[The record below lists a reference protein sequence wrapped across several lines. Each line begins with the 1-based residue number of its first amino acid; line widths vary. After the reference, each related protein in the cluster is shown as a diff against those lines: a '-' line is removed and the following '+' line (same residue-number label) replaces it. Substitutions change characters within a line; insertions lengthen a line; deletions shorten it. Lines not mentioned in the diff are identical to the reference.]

1 MSLNPPMNRASAS
14 LVTEEWLDADF
25 DLTDDEPLRALDPES
40 DKDDVEDWDIE
51 MDLGATG
58 GAKVMAAPQNLVARS
73 ERANLS
79 AHQPFTIRP
88 PLQPTLDEEE
98 EEEEE
103 GVSTIKMGTLRPKV
117 DHTPVH
123 PTTIDE
129 DFESAFALPSD
140 LTKLS
145 LRPLSHQSSKNSLE
159 WGDKDQTSSSSQSS
173 DAYSTLGFDLGSTSS
188 TSLPET
194 ETEDEDEDLEGLVI
208 PSALFDSGSC
218 GNELAKILEK
228 KKAPIPESTLKV
240 TTPDPEDDIEIGLV
254 IDDDAD
260 FSPSRLLQITQ
271 HPPPKRQSSLGA
283 RASSN
288 TSRPLTVKTSK
299 LRSDRAK
306 SPIHPPP
313 ASARQLQKI
322 RLSPSPPPRAQPTRA
337 NSYQALLSAPA
348 TSSSSFLAAKSGSLR
363 GQKSHSGLKPA
374 SPPPSQKR
382 LTRKA
387 SLSSLMEFSQ
397 SQVSGLDTNLSFVPN
412 AVLSAQFARYDAP
425 TASSR
430 AKTHT
435 SSTSR
440 IRGLDY
446 NVPPTRPSTPSSNPA
461 ALRLTMPTSSSRLK
475 ARPPISSVFPP
486 PSAATPRATSPIPP
500 RPPSSLS
507 LHSRS
512 GTGGS
517 ITSVAPKVLRK
528 PKRQRLYGDGT
539 ELDAF
544 DDLPTDRDKE
554 TQYRVQ
560 PKGYGNRAAAGP
572 PREKSIEIKDSAR
585 GTIRKKSA
593 RTLSMSGSGSE
604 TPPRTLKRTGKI
616 DLPPKLPATDRSP
629 KRKKVA
635 APPNQTRRK
644 PTLIRNLGG
653 SSAPKT
659 VGEMRWNPQTHRWE
673 GNDQALRE
681 FDVAMAP
688 TRPALITHLTGS
700 SVGSPVGNFASGARR
715 VGNMIFDPGRM
726 CWISTLSPEEEP
738 DVFADMA
745 DDEEDADVWETQG
758 GTIRAGQSRGSSSG
772 LTSEV
777 SSSTV
782 SSQVELP
789 SPARSRTRSPSDS
802 GSDRGSR
809 ASMVYDV
816 DDMFLDACRL
826 AEERHRQEMRG
837 WKGKIDHPFPQN
849 HRSYLYEIRA
859 LATRKY

>member
-1 MSLNPPMNRASAS
+1 MNRASAS
-14 LVTEEWLDADF
+14 LITEEWLDADF
-25 DLTDDEPLRALDPES
+25 DLTDDDEPLRALDPGS

-51 MDLGATG
+51 MDLGSTG
-58 GAKVMAAPQNLVARS
+58 GAKVMPAPLKFVVHS
-73 ERANLS
+73 ERVS
-79 AHQPFTIRP
+79 SPHQPITIRP
-88 PLQPTLDEEE
+88 PLQPTLDEE

-117 DHTPVH
+117 DPPLVH
-123 PTTIDE
+123 PTTIDD

-188 TSLPET
+188 TSTSLPET

-218 GNELAKILEK
+218 GKELAKILEEK
-228 KKAPIPESTLKV
+228 KKAPVPESILKV
-240 TTPDPEDDIEIGLV
+240 PTPDPEDDIEIGLV

-260 FSPSRLLQITQ
+260 FSPSRLLQNTQ
-271 HPPPKRQSSLGA
+271 HPPHKRQSSSGA
-283 RASSN
+283 RVGSIS
-288 TSRPLTVKTSK
+288 SRPLAIKPTKA
-299 LRSDRAK
+299 RSDRVK

-337 NSYQALLSAPA
+337 HSYQALLSAPI

-387 SLSSLMEFSQ
+387 SLSSLMEISQ
-397 SQVSGLDTNLSFVPN
+397 SQVSGLDSNSSFLPN
-412 AVLSAQFARYDAP
+412 AGPSGQFPRYDAP

-430 AKTHT
+430 AKAHT

-440 IRGLDY
+440 IRVLDY

-475 ARPPISSVFPP
+475 ARPSISSVFPP
-486 PSAATPRATSPIPP
+486 SSTATPRATSPIPP

-517 ITSVAPKVLRK
+517 NTPTVVPKVLKK

-554 TQYRVQ
+554 SQHRVQ
-560 PKGYGNRAAAGP
+560 PKGYGNRAAGP
-572 PREKSIEIKDSAR
+572 RQEQSIEMKDS
-585 GTIRKKSA
+585 GKSTLRKKST
-593 RTLSMSGSGSE
+593 RTLSMSGSGMLIFFWF
-604 TPPRTLKRTGKI
+604 TP
-616 DLPPKLPATDRSP
+616 
-629 KRKKVA
+629 
-635 APPNQTRRK
+635 
-644 PTLIRNLGG
+644 
-653 SSAPKT
+653 SSLLFFT
-659 VGEMRWNPQTHRWE
+659 C
-673 GNDQALRE
+673 
-681 FDVAMAP
+681 F
-688 TRPALITHLTGS
+688 
-700 SVGSPVGNFASGARR
+700 
-715 VGNMIFDPGRM
+715 
-726 CWISTLSPEEEP
+726 
-738 DVFADMA
+738 
-745 DDEEDADVWETQG
+745 
-758 GTIRAGQSRGSSSG
+758 
-772 LTSEV
+772 
-777 SSSTV
+777 
-782 SSQVELP
+782 
-789 SPARSRTRSPSDS
+789 
-802 GSDRGSR
+802 
-809 ASMVYDV
+809 
-816 DDMFLDACRL
+816 
-826 AEERHRQEMRG
+826 
-837 WKGKIDHPFPQN
+837 
-849 HRSYLYEIRA
+849 
-859 LATRKY
+859 